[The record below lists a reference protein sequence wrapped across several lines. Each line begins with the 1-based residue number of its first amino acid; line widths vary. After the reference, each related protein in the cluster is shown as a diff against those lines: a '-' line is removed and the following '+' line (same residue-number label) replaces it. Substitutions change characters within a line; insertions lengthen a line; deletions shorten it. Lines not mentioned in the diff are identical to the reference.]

1 MRMRALTW
9 RAAGLDL
16 PAAEAAVGLLHFDGG
31 DVFIK
36 RRLPVAN

>member
-1 MRMRALTW
+1 MRMHALTW

-16 PAAEAAVGLLHFDGG
+16 SAAKAAVGLLHFDGG